1 MIQKTA
7 AGSRDTSIAIP
18 AFYQQR
24 PLQRMIRHPVL
35 VDFFVWPDL
44 RDHILL
50 SPSLY
55 KPNTFASRFSKNVHF
70 LWLDS
75 IAHLAHH
82 DYFSGSYTYSPAFD
96 QRFQDVG
103 CWTLGS
109 DFFAHYP
116 QLIGVVPIH
125 NALPQS
131 LGLSLRTPTSN
142 QIGGSVGQDMDFGD
156 GMDAEG
162 NMSGFHTF
170 GEGSSWAS
178 SANVFGLNQ

>member
-1 MIQKTA
+1 MNTEQY
-7 AGSRDTSIAIP
+7 SDSI
-18 AFYQQR
+18 R
-24 PLQRMIRHPVL
+24 PSQRMIRHPVL

-44 RDHILL
+44 RDHMLL

-55 KPNTFASRFSKNVHF
+55 KPNAFASRFSKQVHF
-70 LWLDS
+70 LWPDS
-75 IAHLAHH
+75 LPNVSTVDH
-82 DYFSGSYTYSPAFD
+82 FSGSYGYSPAFD
-96 QRFQDVG
+96 GRFQDVG

-116 QLIGVVPIH
+116 QLIGVVPIF
-125 NALPQS
+125 NAMPPS
-131 LGLSLRTPTSN
+131 LVLRIPTSN
-142 QIGGSVGQDMDFGD
+142 HGSGVQEMHGDFGD

-178 SANVFGLNQ
+178 SSNVFGMNQ